1 MYLVFLLQERE
12 RFHIFLSLSHI
23 SYSLLSFP
31 CFSFHGFKKILLN
44 LFDCS
49 KIYLHF
55 NGLPFLLPPLLGTFS
70 IFFFSK
76 HLISLEQYQVKHTS
90 FTSCPQWLKWLLC
103 LENYLY
109 IYFDRQQEHVLEK
122 HQREGACPIYMKYTQ
137 NIMFRGLCNVLDKI
151 FNKSFSDWFR
161 LTTYL
166 LFLSKCKW
174 DLFLHHL
181 LSGVGSCNGLY
192 EMEFFLVLLV
202 FRCGGSTNL
211 LQGYGCEAAAHHVG
225 GLGVFN
231 PNNYCHM
238 PRFLGNQDFLV
249 C

>member
-1 MYLVFLLQERE
+1 MGYPSFY
-12 RFHIFLSLSHI
+12 HHSLE
-23 SYSLLSFP
+23 
-31 CFSFHGFKKILLN
+31 
-44 LFDCS
+44 
-49 KIYLHF
+49 HF
-55 NGLPFLLPPLLGTFS
+55 QF
-70 IFFFSK
+70 FFFSK
-76 HLISLEQYQVKHTS
+76 HLISLEEYQVKHTS

-192 EMEFFLVLLV
+192 KMEFFSCVACFQVRGLNKFVAGLWMWSSWTSC
-202 FRCGGSTNL
+202 RWPGSF
-211 LQGYGCEAAAHHVG
+211 Q
-225 GLGVFN
+225 
-231 PNNYCHM
+231 P
-238 PRFLGNQDFLV
+238 
-249 C
+249 